1 MVDEDRA
8 PSFTAVAAVET
19 GSWKSRTAATEAAAT
34 AMESGFFN
42 HMIPIIMKKTSILTL
57 VISIILTLLFI
68 YSLFF
73 VKTTFTVTFTNN
85 NETVETIKV
94 VKGETIKLPENPTEE
109 GKKFIGWY
117 SNGKEVT
124 NKTVVESNMKV
135 EAKFEEITTTTKKAS
150 KKK

>member
-1 MVDEDRA
+1 
-8 PSFTAVAAVET
+8 
-19 GSWKSRTAATEAAAT
+19 
-34 AMESGFFN
+34 
-42 HMIPIIMKKTSILTL
+42 MKKTSILTL
-57 VISIILTLLFI
+57 VVSIILTLIFI

-85 NETVETIKV
+85 NETFETIKV

-109 GKKFIGWY
+109 SKKFIGWY

-124 NKTVVESNMKV
+124 NETVVESNMKV

>member
-1 MVDEDRA
+1 
-8 PSFTAVAAVET
+8 
-19 GSWKSRTAATEAAAT
+19 
-34 AMESGFFN
+34 
-42 HMIPIIMKKTSILTL
+42 MKKTSILTL
-57 VISIILTLLFI
+57 VVSIILTLLFI

-73 VKTTFTVTFTNN
+73 VKTKFTVTFTNN

-94 VKGETIKLPENPTEE
+94 VKGETIELPENPTEE

-117 SNGKEVT
+117 SNGREVT
-124 NKTVVESNMKV
+124 NETVVESNMKV

>member
-1 MVDEDRA
+1 
-8 PSFTAVAAVET
+8 
-19 GSWKSRTAATEAAAT
+19 
-34 AMESGFFN
+34 
-42 HMIPIIMKKTSILTL
+42 MKKTSILTL
-57 VISIILTLLFI
+57 VISSILTLLFI

-73 VKTTFTVTFTNN
+73 VKTKFTVIFTNN

-94 VKGETIKLPENPTEE
+94 VKGDTIKLPENPTVE

-117 SNGKEVT
+117 FNNKEVT
-124 NKTVVESNMKV
+124 NETIVESNMKI

>member
-1 MVDEDRA
+1 
-8 PSFTAVAAVET
+8 
-19 GSWKSRTAATEAAAT
+19 
-34 AMESGFFN
+34 
-42 HMIPIIMKKTSILTL
+42 MKKISILTL
-57 VISIILTLLFI
+57 VVSIILTLIFI

-85 NETVETIKV
+85 NETFETIKV

-109 GKKFIGWY
+109 SKKFIGWY

>member
-1 MVDEDRA
+1 
-8 PSFTAVAAVET
+8 
-19 GSWKSRTAATEAAAT
+19 
-34 AMESGFFN
+34 
-42 HMIPIIMKKTSILTL
+42 MKKTSILTL

-94 VKGETIKLPENPTEE
+94 VKGETVSTHFDYCMLISTGADVCFE

>member
-1 MVDEDRA
+1 
-8 PSFTAVAAVET
+8 
-19 GSWKSRTAATEAAAT
+19 
-34 AMESGFFN
+34 
-42 HMIPIIMKKTSILTL
+42 MKKTSILTL
-57 VISIILTLLFI
+57 VVSVILTLLFI

-94 VKGETIKLPENPTEE
+94 VKGEIIKLPENPTEE

>member
-1 MVDEDRA
+1 
-8 PSFTAVAAVET
+8 
-19 GSWKSRTAATEAAAT
+19 
-34 AMESGFFN
+34 
-42 HMIPIIMKKTSILTL
+42 MKKTSILTL
-57 VISIILTLLFI
+57 VVSIILTLLFI

-94 VKGETIKLPENPTEE
+94 VKGETVKLSENPTAE

-135 EAKFEEITTTTKKAS
+135 ETKFEEITTTTKKAS

>member
-1 MVDEDRA
+1 
-8 PSFTAVAAVET
+8 
-19 GSWKSRTAATEAAAT
+19 
-34 AMESGFFN
+34 
-42 HMIPIIMKKTSILTL
+42 MKKTSILTL
-57 VISIILTLLFI
+57 VVSIILTLIFV

-94 VKGETIKLPENPTEE
+94 VKGETIKLPENPKEE

-135 EAKFEEITTTTKKAS
+135 EAKFEEITTTAKKAS

>member
-1 MVDEDRA
+1 
-8 PSFTAVAAVET
+8 
-19 GSWKSRTAATEAAAT
+19 
-34 AMESGFFN
+34 
-42 HMIPIIMKKTSILTL
+42 MKKTSILTL
-57 VISIILTLLFI
+57 VVSVILTLLFI

-94 VKGETIKLPENPTEE
+94 VKGETIILPENPTEE

>member
-1 MVDEDRA
+1 MGS
-8 PSFTAVAAVET
+8 SFSVSANGTYTVYA
-19 GSWKSRTAATEAAAT
+19 KD
-34 AMESGFFN
+34 
-42 HMIPIIMKKTSILTL
+42 
-57 VISIILTLLFI
+57 
-68 YSLFF
+68 SLGD
-73 VKTTFTVTFTNN
+73 
-85 NETVETIKV
+85 ETVETIKV

>member
-1 MVDEDRA
+1 
-8 PSFTAVAAVET
+8 
-19 GSWKSRTAATEAAAT
+19 
-34 AMESGFFN
+34 
-42 HMIPIIMKKTSILTL
+42 MKKTSILTL
-57 VISIILTLLFI
+57 VVSIILTLLFI

-109 GKKFIGWY
+109 GEKFIGWY

>member
-1 MVDEDRA
+1 
-8 PSFTAVAAVET
+8 
-19 GSWKSRTAATEAAAT
+19 
-34 AMESGFFN
+34 
-42 HMIPIIMKKTSILTL
+42 MKKTSILTL
-57 VISIILTLLFI
+57 VVYIILTLIFV

-94 VKGETIKLPENPTEE
+94 VKGETIKLPENPKEE

>member
-1 MVDEDRA
+1 
-8 PSFTAVAAVET
+8 
-19 GSWKSRTAATEAAAT
+19 
-34 AMESGFFN
+34 
-42 HMIPIIMKKTSILTL
+42 MKKTSILTL
-57 VISIILTLLFI
+57 VVSIILTLLFI

-94 VKGETIKLPENPTEE
+94 VKGEIIKLPENPTEE

>member
-1 MVDEDRA
+1 
-8 PSFTAVAAVET
+8 
-19 GSWKSRTAATEAAAT
+19 
-34 AMESGFFN
+34 
-42 HMIPIIMKKTSILTL
+42 MKKTSILTL
-57 VISIILTLLFI
+57 VVSIILTLIFV

-94 VKGETIKLPENPTEE
+94 VNGETSKLPENPKEE

>member
-1 MVDEDRA
+1 
-8 PSFTAVAAVET
+8 
-19 GSWKSRTAATEAAAT
+19 
-34 AMESGFFN
+34 
-42 HMIPIIMKKTSILTL
+42 MKKTSILTL
-57 VISIILTLLFI
+57 VVSIILTLIFV

-73 VKTTFTVTFTNN
+73 VKTMFTVTFTNN

-94 VKGETIKLPENPTEE
+94 VKGETIKLPENPKEE

>member
-1 MVDEDRA
+1 
-8 PSFTAVAAVET
+8 
-19 GSWKSRTAATEAAAT
+19 
-34 AMESGFFN
+34 
-42 HMIPIIMKKTSILTL
+42 MKKTSILTL

-124 NKTVVESNMKV
+124 NETVVESNMKI
-135 EAKFEEITTTTKKAS
+135 EAKFEEITTTTTTKKAS

>member
-1 MVDEDRA
+1 
-8 PSFTAVAAVET
+8 
-19 GSWKSRTAATEAAAT
+19 
-34 AMESGFFN
+34 
-42 HMIPIIMKKTSILTL
+42 MKKTSILTL
-57 VISIILTLLFI
+57 VVSIILTLLFI

-94 VKGETIKLPENPTEE
+94 VKGETIKLPENPTKE

-124 NKTVVESNMKV
+124 NETVVESNMKV